1 MRKKDGSQ
9 APPASDAPEA
19 RSSFGGLDVQVWKVG
34 AVTFLGPFMAQLDS
48 TVVNVSLSAIK
59 ESLHSTITSAQWIV
73 SGYLL
78 ALALMLPLNGWMVD
92 RVGAK
97 RLYLICFS
105 AFSLASLLCGSAGT
119 MGGLICARVVQG
131 MAGGLLAPMAQMMM
145 ARVAG
150 KQMARAMGYSGV
162 PIMFAPILGPVVA
175 GAILKYAAWPWLFY
189 LNLPTGIL
197 SVMSAA
203 FFLPADEGAAHKRPF
218 DFAGF
223 ALICPGLVLLLY
235 GLEHGSSLYGTL
247 IISAGLALIGLF
259 MAYAIHRGSAALVD
273 LRLFTNSIF
282 ARAAVTQFIANGQT
296 FAGQFLIPFF
306 LITGCRLSSTRT
318 GWVLAPMGLGM
329 MLSFTLI
336 GFLTDRFGYRAVS
349 TGGAS
354 VALLGT
360 APFLWMTHSGFSPA
374 LTAISLFVR
383 GAGQGAIN
391 IPSMSAA
398 YASVQKER
406 LPMATTA
413 LNIVQR
419 LGGPVATTVTAIV
432 VSLSAARLPLAGP
445 RTFVPAFVVLSGLHL
460 AGVGAAGRLPDRVHK
475 TES

>member
-59 ESLHSTITSAQWIV
+59 ESLHSTITSAQWVV

-78 ALALMLPLNGWMVD
+78 ALALTLPLNGWMVD

-150 KQMARAMGYSGV
+150 KQMAKAMGYAGV

-175 GAILKYAAWPWLFY
+175 GMILKYASWPWLFY

-203 FFLPADEGAAHKRPF
+203 FFLPADVGAAHKRPF

-223 ALICPGLVLLLY
+223 ALICPGLVLFLY
-235 GLEHGSSLYGTL
+235 GLERGSSLYGAL
-247 IISAGLALIGLF
+247 IISAGVALIGLF
-259 MAYAIHRGSAALVD
+259 MAYAIPRGSAALVD

-282 ARAAVTQFIANGQT
+282 ARSAVTQFIANGQAL
-296 FAGQFLIPFF
+296 AGQFLIPFF
-306 LITGCRLSSTRT
+306 LITGCGLSPTRT
-318 GWVLAPMGLGM
+318 GWVLAPMGLGV
-329 MLSFTLI
+329 MLSFLLV
-336 GFLTDRFGYRAVS
+336 GFLTDRFGFRAVS
-349 TGGAS
+349 AGGAS

-360 APFLWMTHSGFSPA
+360 LPFLWMTRSGFSPA

-383 GAGQGAIN
+383 GAGRE
-391 IPSMSAA
+391 P
-398 YASVQKER
+398 
-406 LPMATTA
+406 
-413 LNIVQR
+413 
-419 LGGPVATTVTAIV
+419 
-432 VSLSAARLPLAGP
+432 
-445 RTFVPAFVVLSGLHL
+445 
-460 AGVGAAGRLPDRVHK
+460 
-475 TES
+475 